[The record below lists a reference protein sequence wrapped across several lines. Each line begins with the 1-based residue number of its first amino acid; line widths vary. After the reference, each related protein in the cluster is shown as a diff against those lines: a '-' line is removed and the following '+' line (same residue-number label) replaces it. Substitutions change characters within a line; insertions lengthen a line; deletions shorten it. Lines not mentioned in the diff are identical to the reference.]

1 MPADQLSGIQII
13 SQERRVEVLHFR
25 CRCTA
30 QRVEAIGQDPAVAL
44 AMAHRI
50 LAMFRVLKSYTVGAA
65 AQHSESKASG
75 MIPFAMATAH
85 GVLEM
90 PCSLKSYTF
99 TAMAQHSACTF
110 AAAARH
116 SESKTS
122 GMTLVVVAMVY
133 GALAMSTRRLPAPL
147 LPLPGIA
154 SRRPLA

>member
-75 MIPFAMATAH
+75 MILFAMATAH
-85 GVLEM
+85 SVLEM

-99 TAMAQHSACTF
+99 TAMAQHS
-110 AAAARH
+110 
-116 SESKTS
+116 ELKTS
-122 GMTLVVVAMVY
+122 GGSLPVVAM
-133 GALAMSTRRLPAPL
+133 ARSPL
-147 LPLPGIA
+147 VSSHA
-154 SRRPLA
+154 FKACTA

>member
-85 GVLEM
+85 SVLEM

-99 TAMAQHSACTF
+99 TAMAQHS
-110 AAAARH
+110 
-116 SESKTS
+116 ELKTS
-122 GMTLVVVAMVY
+122 GGSLPVVAM
-133 GALAMSTRRLPAPL
+133 ARSPL
-147 LPLPGIA
+147 VSSHA
-154 SRRPLA
+154 FKACTA